1 MKKLFLISLAA
12 MTMFACN
19 NPNKTSDSNKKSG
32 EPGSIF
38 YADFDTQFG
47 MPPFDKISFEDYK
60 PAFLKGM
67 ELQAAEIDSIIA
79 NTEKPTFENTI
90 AALDNSGEVLSRVSR
105 VFYGL
110 KGAETNDSI
119 QKLAGELSPLLSEHG
134 DNISLNE
141 KLFERIKAVY
151 DDRENQNLTTE
162 QHKLLENYYKD
173 FVRSGI
179 MLDSTSK
186 DRLREINKELS
197 ALTLKFGENL
207 LNETNGFKLVIT
219 DEKDL
224 SGLPEGVIA
233 AAAEAAKQEG
243 EDGKW
248 LFTLQKPSWLPFL
261 QYADNR
267 DLREKLYKAMY
278 MRGNNNNENDNKK
291 IINDIVNLR
300 IEKAQL
306 LGYNTHADFILEEN
320 MAKTPKGVYDLL
332 NKVWNYALPQA
343 KKEAAELQALID
355 AEGGNFKLESWDW
368 WYYTEKLREQK
379 YALSE
384 AETKPYFKMENVRE
398 GVFMVAN
405 KLYGLNFKKLE
416 NVPVYHPE
424 VEAYE
429 VLDKDGSHL
438 AVFYTDYFP
447 RPGKNA
453 GAWMSSFRG
462 QKTVEGNNI
471 RPIIYNVGN
480 FTRPTQDT
488 PSLLTLDE
496 VETLFHEFGHALH
509 GILSNVTYAGVSGTS
524 VPRDFVELPSQ
535 VMEHW
540 AFHPDVLKLYAKHY
554 QTGEVIPD
562 ELIQKIDAAS
572 KFNMGFVTTEFVAAA
587 LLDMY
592 YHTQSAKQTFNV
604 EEFEKK
610 SMEKIGLINEII
622 PRYRSTYFSHI
633 FSGGYSA
640 GYYAYMWSEVLD
652 ADAFQPFVEKGV
664 FDKATAQAFR
674 DNVLSKGGSDDPM
687 TLYKKYRGAEPDPIY
702 LLKNRGFVE

>member
-1 MKKLFLISLAA
+1 MKKLLLISIAA
-12 MTMFACN
+12 MTMIACN
-19 NPNKTSDSNKKSG
+19 NQTKSDKSSG

-38 YADFDTQFG
+38 YTEFETQFG
-47 MPPFDKISFEDYK
+47 MPPFDQISFEDFK

-67 ELQAAEIDSIIA
+67 EEQAAEVDSIVN
-79 NTEKPTFENTI
+79 NTDEPTFDNTI
-90 AALDNSGEVLSRVSR
+90 AALDNSGQLLSRVSR

-119 QKLAGELSPLLSEHG
+119 QKLAGELSPLLSEHS
-134 DNISLNE
+134 DNINLNE
-141 KLFERIKAVY
+141 KLFERIKNVY
-151 DDRENQNLTTE
+151 DKRESLNLTTE
-162 QHKLLENYYKD
+162 QNKLLEDYYKD

-179 MLDSTSK
+179 MLDSVSK

-197 ALTLKFGENL
+197 ALTLTFGENL

-224 SGLPEGVIA
+224 AGLPEGVVA
-233 AAAEAAKQEG
+233 AAAETAKSEGQEG
-243 EDGKW
+243 KW
-248 LFTLQKPSWLPFL
+248 IFTLQKPSWLPFL

-278 MRGNNNNENDNKK
+278 MRGNNNNKNDNKK

-300 IEKAQL
+300 VEKAQM
-306 LGYNTHADFILEEN
+306 LGYKTHADFILEDN
-320 MAKTPKGVYDLL
+320 MAKNPTNVYDLL
-332 NKVWNYALPQA
+332 NKVWSYALPQA
-343 KKEAAELQALID
+343 KKEAAELQAMID

-368 WYYTEKLREQK
+368 WYYTEKLRQQK

-384 AETKPYFKMENVRE
+384 EETKPYFKMENVRE
-398 GVFMVAN
+398 GVFTVAN

-424 VEAYE
+424 VEVYE

-438 AVFYTDYFP
+438 SVFYTDYFP
-447 RPGKNA
+447 RAGKNA

-462 QKTVEGNNI
+462 QKIEGDGTNI
-471 RPIIYNVGN
+471 RPLIYNVGN

-509 GILSNVTYAGVSGTS
+509 GILSNVTYPGVSGTS

-535 VMEHW
+535 IMEHW
-540 AFHPDVLKLYAKHY
+540 AFHPEVLKLYAKHY

-572 KFNMGFVTTEFVAAA
+572 KFNMGFITTEFVAAA
-587 LLDMY
+587 LLDMD
-592 YHTQSAKQTFNV
+592 YHTQATKQEINV
-604 EEFEKK
+604 DEFEKK

-622 PRYRSTYFSHI
+622 PRYKSTYFSHI

-664 FDKATAQAFR
+664 FDQATAQSFR

-687 TLYKKYRGAEPDPIY
+687 TLYKKYRGAEPNPIY
-702 LLKNRGFVE
+702 LLKNRGFIE